1 MAPKQARHPPPP
13 SVGPTVARLLL
24 CSHMASSDRAA
35 LKALADERTALER
48 EVAAIV
54 SRLSAPGQPG
64 VTGSLLDAEVRR
76 VRATR

>member
-1 MAPKQARHPPPP
+1 
-13 SVGPTVARLLL
+13 
-24 CSHMASSDRAA
+24 MASSDRAA